1 MSNAHSQIGHEVFSL
16 LPKANDSVVVGR
28 QLQVADT
35 GLLIISSLRAVF
47 TGGTK
52 TVELSYSKLVNLT
65 VDGVQFHQSN
75 RQTVPL
81 FKVRNGELVVA
92 LVSAAAQSM
101 S

>member
-1 MSNAHSQIGHEVFSL
+1 MPTPRSGTKSSPS